1 MRDNPIGD
9 LRPLIEEAMEE
20 WHVPGLA
27 IAVVQEDEPL
37 LLAAYGRRDV
47 EADMPVTTDTQFALC
62 SITKSFTAAGLGIL
76 VDERRLDW
84 TKPVRD
90 YIPEF
95 RLHDPVATDRVTVR
109 DLLCHHSGLPRHDW
123 IWMPG
128 DLSRAEML
136 AAMRHLEPT
145 RDIRARFQYQNLG
158 YLVAG
163 MVAERITGQSWEDF
177 TRDRLL
183 NPLEMTR
190 VGFAPEDLQKSGDG
204 AWPYVVVEEER
215 RRARLWPITDTPA
228 GGLNASISGMVNYL
242 RFYHGDGRFKE
253 KQLLSPE
260 IIRLMQTPLVYV
272 DPPQFEEF
280 GDHHY
285 GLGLATYYYRGE
297 RVVTHGGG
305 WIGWGTQMSM
315 LPVRRLGVVV
325 LTNRSPSPV
334 TDLLVV
340 TVFDRICG
348 KEPIP
353 WIERFQA
360 RKRRFLEHRQADRT
374 AHEAAGRRGAAPPR
388 PLDEYAGAYEHPGY
402 GRITIEAGAE
412 GLGWVY
418 RGLAGGLAHRHY
430 DVFEVP
436 EDPMSLSPDLLP
448 VTFLYD
454 RNGHID
460 RLSAP
465 FEPLAPEIL
474 FTRLPE
480 GDATDPA
487 FRAACA
493 GIYLEGVTRH
503 VVALDGDG
511 QITLSS
517 TGQPTCDL
525 VPYRDRIFR
534 IRDLDGYRVEFR
546 RNDRGVV
553 DAIVFHQPDG
563 TFMAERIEEKAA
575 GG

>member
-1 MRDNPIGD
+1 MRDSAIGD
-9 LRPLIEEAMEE
+9 LRPLIEEAIEE
-20 WHVPGLA
+20 WRVPGLA

-47 EADMPVTTDTQFALC
+47 EADLPVTIDTRFALC
-62 SITKSFTAAGLGIL
+62 SITKSFTAAGLGML

-95 RLHDPVATDRVTVR
+95 RLHDPVATDRITVR

-136 AAMRHLEPT
+136 AAMRHLGLSS
-145 RDIRARFQYQNLG
+145 DIRAQFQYQNLG

-163 MVAERITGQSWEDF
+163 MVAEQITGQSWEDF

-183 NPLEMTR
+183 KPLEMTHA
-190 VGFAPEDLQKSGDG
+190 GFSHEDLQRAGDA

-228 GGLNASISGMVNYL
+228 GGLTASISDMVNYL
-242 RFYHGDGRFKE
+242 RFYQSEGRFKE

-260 IIRLMQTPLVYV
+260 VIRLMQAPLVYV

-285 GLGLATYYYRGE
+285 GLGLATHYYRGE
-297 RVVTHGGG
+297 RVVAHSGG
-305 WIGWGTQMSM
+305 WIGWGTLMSM
-315 LPVRRLGVVV
+315 LPARRLGVVV
-325 LTNRSPSPV
+325 LTNRSPSAV
-334 TDLLVV
+334 TELLAL

-348 KEPIP
+348 KEPIS
-353 WIERFQA
+353 WIERFRA
-360 RKRRFLEHRQADRT
+360 RKRRFLERRRADRT
-374 AHEAAGRRGAAPPR
+374 AHEAARRRGAAAPR
-388 PLDEYAGAYEHPGY
+388 PLDEYAGAYEHSGY

-412 GLGWVY
+412 GLRWLY
-418 RGLAGGLAHRHY
+418 RGLAAGLVHRHY

-448 VTFLYD
+448 MTFLYD
-454 RNGHID
+454 RDGQID

-465 FEPLAPEIL
+465 LEPLAPEIL

-480 GDATDPA
+480 GEATDPA

-493 GIYLEGVTRH
+493 GVYLGGLTRH

-511 QITLSS
+511 QITLSPV
-517 TGQPTCDL
+517 GQPTYHL
-525 VPYRDRIFR
+525 VPYRGRIFR
-534 IRDLDGYRVEFR
+534 IRELNGYRVEFR
-546 RNDRGVV
+546 RNEQGVV
-553 DAIVFHQPDG
+553 DSIIFHQPDG
-563 TFMAERIEEKAA
+563 TFLAERIEEKAA
-575 GG
+575 GV